1 LKISKY
7 KEAEFLEKVYGKL
20 PIALHLPKEKN
31 SLAIG
36 DLKTTLEEIKAIALE
51 KDAVF
56 DYLVEVYNEDL
67 RFRLKK
73 LRAFERVLIPQLQE
87 AFKHS
92 FESKRK
98 QLQFV
103 LKISEKRLQF
113 LSFQPSAD
121 EKKQSLSQFQSEVT
135 LYKTEFL
142 SKIPSTFFF
151 NRSFKTLLPF
161 PNRARHAY
169 ILGASGSGK
178 TEFLKLFAWSDI
190 QNKVG
195 SLILDPHG
203 ELTQHISRYKTENEL
218 IYLSSEFGKYGYS
231 FRFNP
236 FDHEFHDKPD
246 IEKQAFISVKA
257 QELLNAFAVIMN
269 TEFSANMQRIVFNIL
284 QVLLNTKG
292 MKLNDFLRFL
302 RPATSE
308 PYEQLASQHYSEIVR
323 LYFAHD
329 FNLKTLSITKQ
340 SVLTRFENSLANYHL
355 AKIFDCE
362 QSSFH
367 LKKSL
372 NQGKCIL
379 INASQGILGEQGSR
393 LLGSF
398 LLSELTTLAL
408 QKASIPEQ
416 FRKPWM
422 VYIDECQNFLTPRID
437 KILAEARKYGL
448 HLTMANQYINQIE
461 NIRLRSSILA
471 NTNVKCLGLSSNKDY
486 DLMAKEMGFKNKE
499 TPILGKGR
507 FIVKVG
513 SFSPIAIKAYDFLV
527 DTKGSSYINREQH
540 RQRLNQILKKYYT
553 KSLLKSKD
561 NTQENE
567 ALTKKHIPIPKP
579 EKLL

>member
-1 LKISKY
+1 MICIKKLWMKTECLQTKSDNTLKISKY
-7 KEAEFLEKVYGKL
+7 KEAEFLETVYGKL

-36 DLKTTLEEIKAIALE
+36 NLKTTLEEIKAIALE

-92 FESKRK
+92 FEAKRK

-151 NRSFKTLLPF
+151 DRSFKTLLPF
-161 PNRARHAY
+161 PNRARHTY
-169 ILGASGSGK
+169 ILGATGSGK
-178 TEFLKLFAWSDI
+178 TEFLKVFAWSDI

-195 SLILDPHG
+195 SLVLDPHG
-203 ELTQHISRYKTENEL
+203 ELVQHISRYKTENEL
-218 IYLSSEFGKYGYS
+218 LYLSPEFGKFGYS

-246 IEKQAFISVKA
+246 IEKQAFISVKS

-308 PYEQLASQHYSEIVR
+308 PYEQLASQHYSETVR

-329 FNLKTLSITKQ
+329 FNEKRLEITKA

-355 AKIFDCE
+355 AKSLIV
-362 QSSFH
+362 SKAH
-367 LKKSL
+367 LISKNHSIKVSVYSL
-372 NQGKCIL
+372 MPHKEFSENKVHAYLEVFCYQ
-379 INASQGILGEQGSR
+379 NSR
-393 LLGSF
+393 P
-398 LLSELTTLAL
+398 LLS
-408 QKASIPEQ
+408 K
-416 FRKPWM
+416 KPI
-422 VYIDECQNFLTPRID
+422 YQNSFVNRGWSTSMNA
-437 KILAEARKYGL
+437 KI
-448 HLTMANQYINQIE
+448 
-461 NIRLRSSILA
+461 S
-471 NTNVKCLGLSSNKDY
+471 
-486 DLMAKEMGFKNKE
+486 
-499 TPILGKGR
+499 
-507 FIVKVG
+507 
-513 SFSPIAIKAYDFLV
+513 
-527 DTKGSSYINREQH
+527 
-540 RQRLNQILKKYYT
+540 
-553 KSLLKSKD
+553 
-561 NTQENE
+561 
-567 ALTKKHIPIPKP
+567 
-579 EKLL
+579 